1 MSSLI
6 QRIINRFPLL
16 ILTLIWIVFIA
27 LPIGNRGLWAPDE
40 PRYLQVAW
48 EMERSGSFLVPMMN
62 GEIYAE
68 KPPLFFWLTI
78 LVSKLTPF
86 ESASRWVSALA
97 SLGILLLTVKLGE
110 QSGSRMTGFNA
121 ALIVM
126 TSSLFTLLMYTGN
139 IDTTLTLLTTL
150 SLFCFMRWEST
161 GRSAYLILTYVAC
174 GIGILAKGPV
184 ALIVPWLPYAVWEIV
199 KKVRREKASFLHLA
213 WGPLIALAIA
223 ALWVLPAC
231 IAGGREYTE
240 IILLKQQVGRAVKAY
255 VHQRPWYEY
264 LLIIGPNT
272 LPWCILLLAAVPE
285 IKRLVREKNRWVILY
300 IIWFCSIFIFF
311 SLISSKRERY
321 LLPAYP
327 VFGLLCAHAA
337 ARWTERKESCRSVPL
352 VAILTLIGTF
362 ALLAFPLA
370 LPVLKDQF
378 TELVIFPVTAG
389 DWRLWALFGFGA
401 AASVIQYRGLMLA
414 RARQHIWACNSLA
427 IGLLIL
433 AAAAQLYY
441 IPYIEP
447 VKSARQAARSI
458 SNLIPPEGTLAF
470 YRRRYDNGWNFYL
483 NRARIPVIR
492 DEQIQKSQPQHDLI
506 ILRQKHMDLLKSV
519 LNMDRYRIAAIESI
533 GSKKFVLL
541 KRISD

>member
-1 MSSLI
+1 MV
-6 QRIINRFPLL
+6 NRHPLL
-16 ILTLIWIVFIA
+16 ILTLIWVIFVA

-48 EMERSGSFLVPMMN
+48 EMERSGSLLVPIMN
-62 GEIYAE
+62 SEIYAE

-78 LVSKLTPF
+78 LVSKITPF
-86 ESASRWVSALA
+86 ETASRWVSALA

-110 QSGSRMTGFNA
+110 QSASRMIGFSA
-121 ALIVM
+121 ALILM
-126 TSSLFTLLMYTGN
+126 TTSLFTLLMSTGN

-150 SLFCFMRWEST
+150 SLFCFVRWELT
-161 GRSAYLILTYVAC
+161 GRLAYLVLTYVAC

-184 ALIVPWLPYAVWEIV
+184 ALIVPWLPYAVWELV
-199 KKVRREKASFLHLA
+199 KKMRGEKASFLHLA
-213 WGPLIALAIA
+213 WGPLVALTIA
-223 ALWVLPAC
+223 ALWVVPAC
-231 IAGGREYTE
+231 IAGGQEYTE
-240 IILLKQQVGRAVKAY
+240 IILLKQQVGRAVQAY

-272 LPWCILLLAAVPE
+272 LPWFIVLLAALPE
-285 IKRLVREKNRWVILY
+285 IKRLVGEKNRWVILY
-300 IIWFCSIFIFF
+300 VIWFCSIFIFF

-327 VFGLLCAHAA
+327 VFGLLCAHAVM
-337 ARWTERKESCRSVPL
+337 RWTERKESSRSVPL

-370 LPVLKDQF
+370 LPVLKDHF
-378 TELVIFPVTAG
+378 SELAIFSVSAG
-389 DWRLWALFGFGA
+389 DWRLWALFGLGIA
-401 AASVIQYRGLMLA
+401 AIFILYRGLKLA
-414 RARQHIWACNSLA
+414 RTRQHMWACNSVALA
-427 IGLLIL
+427 FLVLG
-433 AAAAQLYY
+433 AAAQIYY
-441 IPYIEP
+441 IPCIEP
-447 VKSARQAARSI
+447 VKSARQAAQSI
-458 SNLIPPEGTLAF
+458 SNLLPPDGTLAF

-492 DEQIQKSQPQHDLI
+492 DEEIQKSQPQHDLI
-506 ILRQKHMDLLKSV
+506 ILRQKHMDLLKGV
-519 LNMDRYRIAAIESI
+519 LNMDRYTIAAIEPI